1 MLFISSKHEK
11 SHTQNVV
18 EKLIRDP
25 FLKNQHRAYL
35 WIKNFTQFVFIICQV
50 ERYQNILKLSFRP
63 LAVPPYKAISKTKM
77 RSGASLPAS
86 FSALFLNKNI
96 CLAIFC

>member
-11 SHTQNVV
+11 NHTQNVV

-25 FLKNQHRAYL
+25 FLKNQYRAYL
-35 WIKNFTQFVFIICQV
+35 WMKNFTQFVFIVCQV

-63 LAVPPYKAISKTKM
+63 LADPPYKAISKTKM